1 MRILGRLAAAL
12 GLFASLLVIGAA
24 PASAADE
31 VAPLPD
37 DFLWG
42 VSSSGFQSEGS
53 NPDSNWLRYSETK
66 EPVGNAVD
74 FRNRYAEDIAP
85 RRRHGR
91 RGLPLRHR
99 MGPRGARAG
108 GVGPG
113 RTRLLRRRGATVLDA
128 GMKPM
133 ITLNHWVHPGWV
145 ADQGGWKSDETLA
158 DFTAYAEL
166 ITERYADAGAM
177 WVTFNEP
184 TLYVYNEIDN
194 GAATWLDA
202 PWIFDRLAK
211 AHTAAYDL
219 IHATDPEAMVT
230 SNLAFIPLSPWLF
243 DAAFID
249 KISRKLDFVG
259 IDYYMGLS
267 LDNLTAARAITGE
280 LADAQ
285 PDGIYY
291 ALRYYGNK
299 FPDLPLYIVENGM
312 ATHDNAERPDGLSR
326 AEFIEDHVYWIQ
338 RAVEDGIDVIGY
350 NYWSLTDNYEWGS
363 YKPHFGL
370 YTVDVSDRPR
380 PGAEAHR
387 RRRRV
392 HRRHRGRRR
401 PRRLRTRRSPV
412 GLLARRPAA
421 GAASSPPRD
430 RIRRFPLA
438 VNWVVLWSR
447 SLRARGES

>member
-1 MRILGRLAAAL
+1 MRAFGRLLACL
-12 GLFASLLVIGAA
+12 VILASLLAA
-24 PASAADE
+24 SPASAADE

-53 NPDSNWLRYSETK
+53 NPDSNWLRYAETK
-66 EPVGNAVD
+66 EHVGNAVD
-74 FRNRYAEDIAP
+74 FRHRYAEDIALAADMGVEVYRFGIEWARVEP
-85 RRRHGR
+85 APGEWDEAELAYYDDVVRHI
-91 RGLPLRHR
+91 
-99 MGPRGARAG
+99 
-108 GVGPG
+108 
-113 RTRLLRRRGATVLDA
+113 LDA

-145 ADQGGWKSDETLA
+145 ADQGGWKSDATLA
-158 DFTAYAEL
+158 GFTAYAER
-166 ITERYADAGAM
+166 ITERYADADPM
-177 WVTFNEP
+177 WVTFNEA
-184 TLYVYNEIDN
+184 TLYVYHEIDN
-194 GAATWLDA
+194 KAATWFDA

-211 AHTAAYDL
+211 AHNAAYDL
-219 IHATDPEAMVT
+219 IHERQPDAMVT

-249 KISRKLDFVG
+249 RIRGRLDFVG

-291 ALRYYGNK
+291 ALRYYANK
-299 FPDLPLYIVENGM
+299 FPGKPLYIVENGM

-338 RAVEDGIDVIGY
+338 RAAEDGIDVIGY

-363 YKPHFGL
+363 YTPRFGL
-370 YTVDVSDRPR
+370 YTVDVIDD
-380 PGAEAHR
+380 PGLE
-387 RRRRV
+387 
-392 HRRHRGRRR
+392 RR
-401 PRRLRTRRSPV
+401 PTDGVAAYTDVIAGGGVPGDYEPV
-412 GLLARRPAA
+412 VRQSVCSLIAPPLSCLVPAR
-421 GAASSPPRD
+421 
-430 RIRRFPLA
+430 
-438 VNWVVLWSR
+438 
-447 SLRARGES
+447 

>member
-74 FRNRYAEDIAP
+74 FRNRYAEDIA
-85 RRRHGR
+85 
-91 RGLPLRHR
+91 LAAD
-99 MGPRGARAG
+99 MGVEVYRFGIEWARIEPA
-108 GVGPG
+108 PG
-113 RTRLLRRRGATVLDA
+113 EWDQAELAYYDDVVQTVLDA

-363 YKPHFGL
+363 YKPRFGL
-370 YTVDVSDRPR
+370 YTVDVLTDPDLERKPTDGVGAYTGVIEGGGV
-380 PGAEAHR
+380 PGDYE
-387 RRRRV
+387 
-392 HRRHRGRRR
+392 
-401 PRRLRTRRSPV
+401 PV
-412 GLLARRPAA
+412 VRQSVCSLVDPPWSCLVPA
-421 GAASSPPRD
+421 S
-430 RIRRFPLA
+430 
-438 VNWVVLWSR
+438 
-447 SLRARGES
+447 